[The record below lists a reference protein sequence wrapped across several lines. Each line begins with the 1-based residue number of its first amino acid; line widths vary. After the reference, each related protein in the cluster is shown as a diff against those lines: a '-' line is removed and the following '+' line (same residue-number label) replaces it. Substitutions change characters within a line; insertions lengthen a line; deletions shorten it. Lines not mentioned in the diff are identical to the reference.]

1 MQGDEFT
8 RDQEKALE
16 RLSPFQLKNRLIE
29 LAQTDHERMMLNA
42 GRGNPNWTAIAP
54 RQAFFSL
61 GRFAVSE
68 SDRTFSLPSMGG
80 HVDSEGMLDRF
91 VKLTNE
97 EPSDPGLAFLKQS
110 LDYVKTE
117 LNLDPGGF
125 LAELCDGIIGSH
137 YPTPDRMLSQLE
149 KVVHAYLI
157 QEMCAGEA
165 PQDRFDLFATEG
177 GTAAMCY
184 IFNSLVENKLLHHGD
199 KIALGTPIF
208 TPYLEIPHLN
218 DFELLEVEVMGDEH
232 NDWQVP
238 FAELDKLADPA
249 VKAFFLVN
257 PSNPGSSAMQKES
270 LDYLGKLV
278 KEKRQDLIILTDD
291 VYGTFVNGF
300 HSFMAVAP
308 LNTICVYSFSKYFG
322 ATGWRLG
329 VIAIHQDNV
338 FDKAI
343 AALPQADKDA
353 LGERFGSVTL
363 DVASVKLIDRMVADS
378 RAVAL
383 NHTAGLSTP
392 QQVQMALFSLMGLLD
407 KENAYKKLAQQVV
420 TQRFDDLYKS
430 VEVTYTPNPNDA
442 HYYTTIDVL
451 EIAQSKYGDDF
462 AAWMKEN
469 YEPVDFVLRLA
480 EEREVVLLP
489 GAGFDAPDWTVRVSL
504 ANLDDEAYVNIGQ
517 EIKSLIKEYIDMWKQ
532 SSK

>member
-42 GRGNPNWTAIAP
+42 GRGNPNWIAIAP

-68 SDRTFSLPSMGG
+68 SNRTFSLPSMGG
-80 HVDSEGMLDRF
+80 HVDSEGIFDRF
-91 VKLTNE
+91 AKLLKE
-97 EPSDPGLAFLKQS
+97 EPSDPGLVFLKQS
-110 LDYVKTE
+110 LDYVKAE
-117 LNLDPGGF
+117 LNLDPQVF

-165 PQDRFDLFATEG
+165 PRGRFDLFATEG

-184 IFNSLVENKLLHHGD
+184 IFNSLMENKLLHHGD

-278 KEKRQDLIILTDD
+278 QEKRQDLIILTDD

-343 AALPQADKDA
+343 AALSQADKDA
-353 LGERFGSVTL
+353 LSERYGSVTL
-363 DVASVKLIDRMVADS
+363 DVSSMKLIDRMVADS

-430 VEVTYTPNPNDA
+430 VEVAYTPNPNDA

-462 AAWMKEN
+462 AAWMKKN

-504 ANLDDEAYVNIGQ
+504 ANLDDEAYVNIGH
-517 EIKSLIKEYIDMWKQ
+517 EIKGLIKEYFDMWKQ

>member
-1 MQGDEFT
+1 MSENGFS

-16 RLSPFQLKNRLIE
+16 RLSPFQLKNRLIQ
-29 LAQTDHERMMLNA
+29 LASTDHERMMLNA

-61 GRFAVSE
+61 GRFALGE
-68 SDRTFSLPSMGG
+68 SDRTFTLNGMGG
-80 HVDSEGMLDRF
+80 HVEADGMLERF
-91 VKLTNE
+91 AMLMNQ
-97 EPSDPGLAFLKQS
+97 EPDEPGLLFLKQS
-110 LDYVKTE
+110 LDYAQSE
-117 LNLDPGGF
+117 LGLDPQGF
-125 LAELCDGIIGSH
+125 LAELCDGIMGSH

-157 QEMCAGEA
+157 QEMCAGE
-165 PQDRFDLFATEG
+165 PPLGRFDLFATEG

-184 IFNSLVENKLLHHGD
+184 IFNSLAENKLLHHGD

-218 DFELLEVEVMGDEH
+218 DYELLEVEVMGDEH

-238 FAELDKLADPA
+238 FAELDKLADPV

-308 LNTICVYSFSKYFG
+308 YNTICVYSFSKYFG

-329 VIAIHQDNV
+329 VIAIHEDNV

-343 AALPQADKDA
+343 ADLPQADTDA
-353 LGERFGSVTL
+353 LNQRYGSVTL
-363 DVASVKLIDRMVADS
+363 DVSGVKLIDRMVADS

-407 KENAYKKLAQQVV
+407 KNNAYKKMAQQVV

-430 VEVTYTPNPNDA
+430 VEVSYKPNPNDA

-451 EIAQSKYGDDF
+451 ELAQAKFGPEF
-462 AAWMKEN
+462 TAWMQKN

-489 GAGFDAPDWTVRVSL
+489 GGGFDAPDWTVRVSL
-504 ANLDDEAYVNIGQ
+504 ANLEDEAYAKIGQ
-517 EIKSLIKEYIDMWKQ
+517 AIKSLVEEYHEQYKA
-532 SSK
+532 SAK

>member
-1 MQGDEFT
+1 MSNNGFS
-8 RDQEKALE
+8 RAQEKALE
-16 RLSPFQLKNRLIE
+16 RLSPFQLKNRLID
-29 LAQTDHERMMLNA
+29 LASTDQERMMLNA

-61 GRFAVSE
+61 GDFAVSE
-68 SDRTFSLPSMGG
+68 SDRAFPLPSMGG
-80 HVDSEGMLDRF
+80 HVESQGMLDRF
-91 VKLTNE
+91 EKRVSQA
-97 EPSDPGLAFLKQS
+97 PSDPGLQFLKQS
-110 LDYVKTE
+110 LEYVKAE
-117 LNLDPGGF
+117 LKLDPETF
-125 LAELCDGIIGSH
+125 LAELCDGIMGSH
-137 YPTPDRMLSQLE
+137 YPTPMRMLSLTE
-149 KVVHAYLI
+149 KVVHKYLL
-157 QEMCAGEA
+157 QEMCAGQ
-165 PQDRFDLFATEG
+165 PPGGRFDLFPTEG

-184 IFNSLVENKLLHHGD
+184 IFNSLMENKFLHKGD

-208 TPYLEIPHLN
+208 TPYLEIPLLN
-218 DFELLEVEVMGDEH
+218 DYDLIEVDVMADQH

-238 FAELDKLADPA
+238 TSELDKLADPA

-257 PSNPGSSAMQKES
+257 PSNPGSTAMQKQS

-278 KEKRQDLIILTDD
+278 QEKRQDLIILTDD
-291 VYGTFVNGF
+291 VYGTFVNDF

-308 LNTICVYSFSKYFG
+308 YNTICVYSFSKYFG

-329 VIAIHQDNV
+329 VIAVNENNM

-343 AALPQADKDA
+343 ADLGQKDKDD
-353 LGERFGSVTL
+353 LTKRYGSVTM
-363 DVASVKLIDRMVADS
+363 DVPSLKFIDRLVSDS
-378 RAVAL
+378 RSVAL

-407 KENAYKKLAQQVV
+407 KNNAYKKQAQQVV

-430 VEVTYTPNPNDA
+430 VEVAYTPTPNDA

-451 EIAQSKYGDDF
+451 EIAQSKFGDDF
-462 AAWMKEN
+462 GAWMQEN
-469 YEPVDFVLRLA
+469 FEPVDFVLSLA
-480 EEREVVLLP
+480 EERQVVLLP

-504 ANLDDEAYVNIGQ
+504 ANLDDEAYVKIGH
-517 EIKSLIKEYIDMWKQ
+517 EIKGLVEEYYEQWKA

>member
-1 MQGDEFT
+1 MQGNEFT
-8 RDQEKALE
+8 REQEKALE

-61 GRFAVSE
+61 GRFATSE
-68 SDRTFSLPSMGG
+68 SSRTFTLPSMGG
-80 HVDSEGMLDRF
+80 HVDSEGMLARF
-91 VKLTNE
+91 EKALSD
-97 EPSDPGLAFLKQS
+97 EPSDPGLVFLKQS
-110 LDYVKTE
+110 LDYAKAE
-117 LNLDPGGF
+117 LGLDPEGL
-125 LAELCDGIIGSH
+125 LAEFCDGIIGSH
-137 YPTPDRMLSQLE
+137 YPTPDRMLSQME
-149 KVVHAYLI
+149 TVVHKYLQ
-157 QEMCAGEA
+157 QEMCDGN
-165 PQDRFDLFATEG
+165 PPPGRFDLFATEG

-184 IFNSLVENKLLHHGD
+184 IFNSLMENKFLHKGD

-238 FAELDKLADPA
+238 FSELDKLADPD

-257 PSNPGSSAMQKES
+257 PSNPGSTAMQKES

-278 KEKRQDLIILTDD
+278 KEKRRDLIILTDD

-308 LNTICVYSFSKYFG
+308 FNTICVYSFSKYFG

-329 VIAIHQDNV
+329 VIAIHENNM

-343 AALPQADKDA
+343 AALPQEDKDA
-353 LGERFGSVTL
+353 LGERYGSVIM
-363 DVASVKLIDRMVADS
+363 DVPSMKFIDRLVADS

-407 KENAYKKLAQQVV
+407 KDSAYKKLAQQVV
-420 TQRFDDLYKS
+420 SQRFNDLYKS
-430 VEVTYTPNPNDA
+430 VEVAYSPNPNDA

-451 EIAQSKYGDDF
+451 EIAQNKFGDEF
-462 AAWMKEN
+462 GAWMKDN
-469 YEPVDFVLRLA
+469 FEPVDFVLRLA
-480 EEREVVLLP
+480 EERQVVLLP

-504 ANLDDEAYVNIGQ
+504 ANLDDEAYVSIGQ
-517 EIKSLIKEYIDMWKQ
+517 QIKSLVEEYFGQWKD

>member
-1 MQGDEFT
+1 MSGNDIS
-8 RDQEKALE
+8 RDQEKSLE

-29 LAQTDHERMMLNA
+29 LASTDHERMMLNA

-68 SDRTFSLPSMGG
+68 SNRTFTLQGMGG
-80 HVDSEGMLDRF
+80 HVEAQGMLARF
-91 VKLTNE
+91 EKMLGD
-97 EPSDPGLAFLKQS
+97 EPADPGLTFIRRS
-110 LDYVKTE
+110 LDYVKAE
-117 LNLDPGGF
+117 LGLDSEGF

-149 KVVHAYLI
+149 KVVHKYL
-157 QEMCAGEA
+157 QEEMCAGNP
-165 PQDRFDLFATEG
+165 PQGRFDLFATEG

-184 IFNSLVENKLLHHGD
+184 IFNSLAENKLLHPGD

-218 DFELLEVEVMGDEH
+218 DYELLEVEVMGDEH

-238 FAELDKLADPA
+238 FSELDKLADPA

-300 HSFMAVAP
+300 HSFMAAAP
-308 LNTICVYSFSKYFG
+308 YNTICVYSFSKYFG

-329 VIAIHQDNV
+329 VIAIHEDNV

-343 AALPQADKDA
+343 AALDKADKDA
-353 LGERFGSVTL
+353 LSERYGSVTL
-363 DVASVKLIDRMVADS
+363 DVSSVKLIDRMVADS

-383 NHTAGLSTP
+383 NHTAGVSTP
-392 QQVQMALFSLMGLLD
+392 QQVQMALFSLMELLD
-407 KENAYKKLAQQVV
+407 KERAYKKIAQQIVG
-420 TQRFDDLYKS
+420 QRFDDLYKS
-430 VEVTYTPNPNDA
+430 VEVEYQPNPNDA

-451 EIAQSKYGDDF
+451 EIARAKFGVEF
-462 AAWMKEN
+462 AAWMKGN
-469 YEPVDFVLRLA
+469 FEPVDFVLRLA
-480 EEREVVLLP
+480 EERQVVLLP
-489 GAGFDAPDWTVRVSL
+489 GGGFDAPDWTVRVSL
-504 ANLDDEAYVNIGQ
+504 ANLDDEAYVNIGH
-517 EIKSLIKEYIDMWKQ
+517 EIKSLVQEYFEKWKA
-532 SSK
+532 SAK

>member
-1 MQGDEFT
+1 MSGNDFS
-8 RDQEKALE
+8 RKQEKALE

-68 SDRTFSLPSMGG
+68 SNRTFALPSMGG
-80 HVDSEGMLDRF
+80 HVDSKGMLDRF
-91 VKLTNE
+91 KKLLGE
-97 EPSDPGLAFLKQS
+97 EPSDPGLIFLKQC
-110 LDYVKTE
+110 LDYVKAE
-117 LNLDPGGF
+117 LGLDPEGF

-149 KVVHAYLI
+149 IVTHKYLQ
-157 QEMCAGEA
+157 QEMCAGDPPEG
-165 PQDRFDLFATEG
+165 RFDLFATEG

-184 IFNSLVENKLLHHGD
+184 IFNSLTENKLLHHGD

-208 TPYLEIPHLN
+208 TPYLEIPQLN

-238 FAELDKLADPA
+238 FSELDKLADPA

-257 PSNPGSSAMQKES
+257 PSNPGSSAMQKQS

-278 KEKRQDLIILTDD
+278 REKRQDLIILTDA

-338 FDKAI
+338 FDKFI
-343 AALPQADKDA
+343 ANLPQEDKDA
-353 LGERFGSVTL
+353 LSERYGSVTL
-363 DVASVKLIDRMVADS
+363 DVASMKLIDRMVADS

-407 KENAYKKLAQQVV
+407 KDNAYKKLAQQVV

-430 VEVTYTPNPNDA
+430 VEVAYTPNINDA

-451 EIAQSKYGDDF
+451 EIAEAKFGQDF
-462 AAWMKEN
+462 AVWMKEN
-469 YEPVDFVLRLA
+469 FEPVDFVLRLA
-480 EEREVVLLP
+480 QERQVVLLP

-504 ANLDDEAYVNIGQ
+504 ANLDDEAYVNIGH
-517 EIKSLIKEYIDMWKQ
+517 EIKGLVKEYHDKWKA
-532 SSK
+532 SAK